1 MAKKLPNKELN
12 ENFQSTGIKTYGDLM
27 AMIVRTP
34 GQNGVQVDEMRKAIK
49 IADIAENAG
58 DEIFLEDDQHRYLR
72 DKTKNMP
79 FRFVDEGLVQFMDDL
94 EAAEEVSLN
103 KKG

>member
-1 MAKKLPNKELN
+1 
-12 ENFQSTGIKTYGDLM
+12 
-27 AMIVRTP
+27 
-34 GQNGVQVDEMRKAIK
+34 MRKALK
-49 IADIAENAG
+49 IAEIAENAG
-58 DEIFLEDDQHRYLR
+58 EEIYLEDEQHRYLK

-79 FRFVDEGLVQFMDDL
+79 FRFVDEGLVAFMDDL